1 MLCAPF
7 DDIDNNFEFKT
18 HCFGERG
25 GEGDGVII
33 LEEVVN
39 MLGEEDMVN
48 MLEEV
53 ANMFGEDDA
62 LNMFPDFPG
71 SVMLKSSLSYN
82 L

>member
-1 MLCAPF
+1 
-7 DDIDNNFEFKT
+7 
-18 HCFGERG
+18 
-25 GEGDGVII
+25 
-33 LEEVVN
+33 

-71 SVMLKSSLSYN
+71 SVMLGSSLSYN